1 MKKIRYRDEIESRKR
16 KKNINNGTDLF
27 HRLSIRWTEIGG
39 GGKERKGACKEEKR
53 KNWKRRTVWYDA
65 WGVVS
70 RHRGVETKRV
80 VARRGRARRVE
91 SRQADIWK
99 DVW

>member
-1 MKKIRYRDEIESRKR
+1 MKIRYRDEKSRKT
-16 KKNINNGTDLF
+16 KKSINNGTDLF

-39 GGKERKGACKEEKR
+39 EKERKGACKEEKR
-53 KNWKRRTVWYDA
+53 KNWKRRTTIWYDA